1 MARIKLLPFS
11 RTKEIEKQIDEFL
24 DKVSEA
30 GLAFEMGVG
39 CYLSQGVSEACQ
51 EKWNQVSELEHQGDD
66 LRRTIETALYIDL
79 LIPDFRGDVLS
90 LLEDLDE
97 LIDMMKSTLRSI
109 LIEQH
114 DVPSES
120 KDDIKELVSASV
132 KSVECTVNATRA
144 FFSDLTSV
152 RDHIHKIGFYE
163 READKIAI
171 RLKKMFFGTDGP
183 LDRKMHLRDLV
194 TSIEEI
200 ADEAENVGD
209 RLTIYC
215 IKRAP

>member
-1 MARIKLLPFS
+1 
-11 RTKEIEKQIDEFL
+11 
-24 DKVSEA
+24 
-30 GLAFEMGVG
+30 
-39 CYLSQGVSEACQ
+39 
-51 EKWNQVSELEHQGDD
+51 
-66 LRRTIETALYIDL
+66 
-79 LIPDFRGDVLS
+79 
-90 LLEDLDE
+90 
-97 LIDMMKSTLRSI
+97 MMKSTLRSI

-114 DVPSES
+114 DVPPDC

-132 KSVECTVNATRA
+132 KSVECTVNASRA

-171 RLKKMFFGTDGP
+171 RLKKAFFYAEGP

-209 RLTIYC
+209 RLTIFC

>member
-1 MARIKLLPFS
+1 MARMKLLPFR
-11 RTKEIEKQIDEFL
+11 RTKEIEKQIDDFL
-24 DKVSEA
+24 DKVSQA

-39 CYLSQGVSEACQ
+39 CYLSQGVSESCE

-66 LRRTIETALYIDL
+66 LRRIIETALYTDL

-97 LIDMMKSTLRSI
+97 LLDMMKSTLRSI
-109 LIEQH
+109 LIEKH
-114 DVPSES
+114 DVPTES

-132 KSVECTVNATRA
+132 KSVECTVNASRA

-163 READKIAI
+163 READKVAI
-171 RLKKMFFGTDGP
+171 RLKRAFFESEGS

-194 TSIEEI
+194 ASIEEI

-209 RLTIYC
+209 RLSIYC